1 MTVAAYGDRALRCT
15 VDGLAD
21 AHALCDALLRAALP
35 GVVAVVPAWRSVVV
49 TLAAP
54 EHQEAAR
61 ALAASIDLRATQRHE
76 PRRHE
81 LTVRYDGPDLHKVA
95 AQAGVSVE
103 ETIRRH
109 AAGDYVVAFL
119 GFAPGFPYL
128 SGLDPTL
135 ATARH
140 ATPRQS
146 VGAGAVGIAD
156 DISGIYP
163 ADSPGGWQIVG
174 HVTATLFDVR
184 RDPPALLAPGDR
196 VRFVPA

>member
-1 MTVAAYGDRALRCT
+1 VTVTAYGDRALRCT
-15 VDGLAD
+15 IDGLDD
-21 AHALCDALLRAALP
+21 AHLLSDALLRAALP

-54 EHQEAAR
+54 EHRDAAR
-61 ALAASIDLRATQRHE
+61 ELAASIDLAATRHRA
-76 PRRHE
+76 PRMHE
-81 LTVRYDGPDLHKVA
+81 LTIRYDGPDLHEVA
-95 AQAGVSVE
+95 TRAGVSVDE
-103 ETIRRH
+103 AIRRH

-128 SGLDPTL
+128 TGLDPALVTP
-135 ATARH
+135 RR

-156 DISGIYP
+156 DVTGIYP

-174 HVTATLFDVR
+174 HVTATLFDAQ

-196 VRFVPA
+196 VRFLPT